1 MHLDET
7 GVAGLRIDRSSSQNN
22 SHYGIEI
29 ELVLLAATGKNRCSC
44 RPCTAG
50 RSRPTGRGC

>member
-7 GVAGLRIDRSSSQNN
+7 GVAGRSSSQNN
-22 SHYGIEI
+22 KHRIEM
-29 ELVLLAATGKNRCSC
+29 VLLAATGKNRCSC

-50 RSRPTGRGC
+50 SNRPTGRGC